1 MLVSMDSRIYAIN
14 NPPSF
19 QTTEDVRSMPSG
31 QRSTTTWQGREVTRE
46 ESDPVLEVLS
56 NVHIMAQ
63 VVLTLTVVS

>member
-1 MLVSMDSRIYAIN
+1 MAPYIQATGNV
-14 NPPSF
+14 PSF
-19 QTTEDVRSMPSG
+19 QTSDDVRRMPSA
-31 QRSTTTWQGREVTRE
+31 QQPATTWQGREVTRE

>member
-1 MLVSMDSRIYAIN
+1 MSIHVPTIN